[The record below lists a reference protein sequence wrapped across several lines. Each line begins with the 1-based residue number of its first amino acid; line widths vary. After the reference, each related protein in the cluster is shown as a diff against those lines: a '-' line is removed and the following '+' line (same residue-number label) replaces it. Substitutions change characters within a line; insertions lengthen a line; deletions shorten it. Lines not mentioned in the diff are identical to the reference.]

1 MHTAKLTR
9 PGSAPMKALGHPE
22 RALAPLLLGNVRLG
36 QHLLF
41 GLEDEGEN
49 TQMFDLAPQAE
60 NAVVA
65 EAGPSAG
72 ERALMRAVLED
83 AIRCLTG
90 EAGPVHQRTRL
101 AAEARSWIEASDPRW
116 PYSFENLCDGLGL
129 DAANLRRRLL
139 RDAPA
144 PALPAAPASM
154 LPDAR
159 QQPGGRGVRPR
170 RETPAECDIAQMI
183 RKGRPLRVVAQTFGI
198 SISKASILSCGLAS
212 RMKAERDD
220 EIRRLRAEGW
230 THRALAAHFELSR
243 IRIIRICRQD
253 DDAPVL
259 HREPKQ
265 VGKRIS
271 HQCLRETFHA
281 LDEDHL
287 VALSGQQGQ

>member
-1 MHTAKLTR
+1 MALSILLHPPTALWRREAQAASRGTFW
-9 PGSAPMKALGHPE
+9 
-22 RALAPLLLGNVRLG
+22 VRMDG
-36 QHLLF
+36 
-41 GLEDEGEN
+41 
-49 TQMFDLAPQAE
+49 
-60 NAVVA
+60 
-65 EAGPSAG
+65 
-72 ERALMRAVLED
+72 
-83 AIRCLTG
+83 
-90 EAGPVHQRTRL
+90 
-101 AAEARSWIEASDPRW
+101 AS
-116 PYSFENLCDGLGL
+116 S
-129 DAANLRRRLL
+129 LRIYRLL

-144 PALPAAPASM
+144 PALPDAPASM

-159 QQPGGRGVRPR
+159 QPGGRGVRPR

-287 VALSGQQGQ
+287 VALSGHKANSCCALMEACVC